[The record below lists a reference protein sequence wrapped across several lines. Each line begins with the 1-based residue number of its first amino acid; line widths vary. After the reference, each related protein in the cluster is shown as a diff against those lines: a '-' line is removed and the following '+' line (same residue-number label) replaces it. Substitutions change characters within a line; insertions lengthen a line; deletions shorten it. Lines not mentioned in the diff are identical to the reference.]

1 MSANLVSRSL
11 NLHPDPRLFQNS
23 ICQMSRRNLPVH
35 DKAGVV
41 DGALPD
47 VVIALTMADEGAT
60 MFKQDC
66 LDLPGIAGRHQAAI
80 ARCIS

>member
-1 MSANLVSRSL
+1 
-11 NLHPDPRLFQNS
+11 
-23 ICQMSRRNLPVH
+23 
-35 DKAGVV
+35 
-41 DGALPD
+41 
-47 VVIALTMADEGAT
+47 VIALTMADEGAT